1 MTGAQRPIIEDELHG
16 YVDGML
22 EPGRQAEVERYLYA
36 HPEVFRRFKAY
47 EAQRDDLREAF
58 VGQLGEP
65 LASSLNLATLVEE
78 RLTRRRARWPVA
90 ASIVLA
96 LLVGGA
102 GGWLLG
108 RRPQN
113 DIAALASETAAS
125 YAVYVVDEH
134 RPVELWA
141 AQRDD
146 LTRWVSNRLNRL
158 VAPPDLTGA
167 GYQLLGGRLVPTAHG
182 PAAMF
187 MYESRLGGRL
197 MLFVRPMTVVR
208 NTPIEQVDIGD
219 IDGCAWID
227 RGVGYSVVAA
237 EPYARL
243 LELSGH
249 VRLLMQTSG

>member
-1 MTGAQRPIIEDELHG
+1 MTSGQRPIIEDELHA

-22 EPGRQAEVERYLYA
+22 EPGRRAEVERYLHA
-36 HPEVFRRFKAY
+36 HPEMFWRFKAY

-58 VGQLGEP
+58 SGLLGEP

-78 RLTRRRARWPVA
+78 RLTWRRAPWPAVA
-90 ASIVLA
+90 TVALA
-96 LLVGGA
+96 LLMGGA
-102 GGWLLG
+102 GGWLLAM
-108 RRPQN
+108 RPQN
-113 DIAALASETAAS
+113 DIAVLASEAAAS
-125 YAVYVVDEH
+125 YAVYAVDEH

-141 AQRDD
+141 AQQDD

-158 VAPPDLTGA
+158 IAPPDLAGA

-187 MYESRLGGRL
+187 MYESRLAGRL

-208 NTPIEQVDIGD
+208 NNPIEQVELGEV
-219 IDGCAWID
+219 DGCAWID
-227 RGVGYSVVAA
+227 RGVGYSVMAA

-249 VRLLMQTSG
+249 VRHVMQTSG

>member
-1 MTGAQRPIIEDELHG
+1 MTGAQRPIMEDELHA

-22 EPGRQAEVERYLYA
+22 EPGRRAEVERYLHA

-47 EAQRDDLREAF
+47 VAQRDDLREAF
-58 VGQLGEP
+58 SGQLGEP
-65 LASSLNLATLVEE
+65 LASSLNLETLIEE
-78 RLTRRRARWPVA
+78 RLTWRRAPWPAVA
-90 ASIVLA
+90 TVALA

-102 GGWLLG
+102 GGWLLAM
-108 RRPQN
+108 RPQN
-113 DIAALASETAAS
+113 DIAALASEAAAS
-125 YAVYVVDEH
+125 YAVYAVDEH

-141 AQRDD
+141 AQQGD

-158 VAPPDLTGA
+158 VAPPDLVGA

-187 MYESRLGGRL
+187 MYERRLGGRL

-208 NTPIEQVDIGD
+208 NTPIKQVDIGA

-227 RGVGYSVVAA
+227 RGVGYTVVAA

-249 VRLLMQTSG
+249 VRQLMQTSD

>member
-1 MTGAQRPIIEDELHG
+1 MNRAQRAILEDELHA

-22 EPGRQAEVERYLYA
+22 EPGRQAEVERYLHA
-36 HPEVFRRFKAY
+36 QPEVSRRIKAY
-47 EAQRDDLREAF
+47 EAQRDDLREVFASE
-58 VGQLGEP
+58 LAEP
-65 LASSLNLATLVEE
+65 LASSLNLATLIEA
-78 RLTRRRARWPVA
+78 RLTRRKVPWAVA
-90 ASIVLA
+90 ASVGLA
-96 LLVGGA
+96 LLVGAA

-108 RRPQN
+108 MRPKD
-113 DIAALASETAAS
+113 DIASLASEAGAS
-125 YAVYVVDEH
+125 YAVYAVDEH

-146 LTRWVSNRLNRL
+146 LTRWVSNRLNRI
-158 VAPPDLTGA
+158 VAPPDLAGV
-167 GYQLLGGRLVPTAHG
+167 GYQLLGGRLVPTAYG

-187 MYESRLGGRL
+187 MYESRVGGRL
-197 MLFVRPMTVVR
+197 MLFIRPMTVVR

-227 RGVGYSVVAA
+227 RGVGYSVIAA

-249 VRLLMQTSG
+249 VRQLMQRTS

>member
-1 MTGAQRPIIEDELHG
+1 MTSAQHPIIEDELHA

-22 EPGRQAEVERYLYA
+22 EPGRRAEVERYLHA

-58 VGQLGEP
+58 SGQLQEP
-65 LASSLNLATLVEE
+65 LASSLNLTTLVEE
-78 RLTRRRARWPVA
+78 RLTWRRVPWPAVA
-90 ASIVLA
+90 AVILA

-108 RRPQN
+108 MRPQN
-113 DIAALASETAAS
+113 DIAALASEAAAS
-125 YAVYVVDEH
+125 YAVYAVDEH

-141 AQRDD
+141 AQQND
-146 LTRWVSNRLNRL
+146 LTRWVSNRFNRR
-158 VAPPDLTGA
+158 VAPPDLAGA
-167 GYQLLGGRLVPTAHG
+167 GYEFLGGRLVPTAHG

-187 MYESRLGGRL
+187 MYESRLGRRL
-197 MLFVRPMTVVR
+197 MLFVRPMTVMSNNPFQLV
-208 NTPIEQVDIGD
+208 ELGD

-227 RGVGYSVVAA
+227 RGVGYTLVAA

-243 LELSGH
+243 LELSGD
-249 VRLLMQTSG
+249 VRQLIQTSS

>member
-1 MTGAQRPIIEDELHG
+1 MTGALRSILEDELHA

-22 EPGRQAEVERYLYA
+22 GPSRQAEVERYLHA
-36 HPEVFRRFKAY
+36 HPEVCRRVRAY
-47 EAQRDDLREAF
+47 EAQRDELREAF
-58 VGQLGEP
+58 AGKLEEP

-78 RLTRRRARWPVA
+78 RLTRRRVPWRAA
-90 ASIVLA
+90 ASVVLA
-96 LLVGGA
+96 LLAGGA

-108 RRPQN
+108 LRPQN
-113 DIAALASETAAS
+113 DIASLASEAAAS
-125 YAVYVVDEH
+125 YAVYATDEH

-146 LTRWVSNRLNRL
+146 LTRWVSNRLNRV
-158 VAPPDLTGA
+158 VAPPDLAGA
-167 GYQLLGGRLVPTAHG
+167 GYRLLGGRLVSTAHG

-187 MYESRLGGRL
+187 IYESRLEGRL
-197 MLFVRPMTVVR
+197 MLFIRPMTVVR

-227 RGVGYSVVAA
+227 RGVGYSLVAA

-249 VRLLMQTSG
+249 VRQLMQTSG

>member
-1 MTGAQRPIIEDELHG
+1 MTGAQRPIMEDELHA

-22 EPGRQAEVERYLYA
+22 GPGRRAEVERYLHA

-78 RLTRRRARWPVA
+78 RLTRRRVPWPAAAAVA
-90 ASIVLA
+90 LA
-96 LLVGGA
+96 LLLGGA

-108 RRPQN
+108 IRPKN
-113 DIAALASETAAS
+113 DIAALASEAAAS
-125 YAVYVVDEH
+125 YAVYAVDEH

-141 AQRDD
+141 AQQDD

-158 VAPPDLTGA
+158 VAPPDLADA

-187 MYESRLGGRL
+187 MYQSRLGGRL
-197 MLFVRPMTVVR
+197 MLFVRPTTVVR
-208 NTPIEQVDIGD
+208 NTPIELVELGD
-219 IDGCAWID
+219 VDGCAWID

-249 VRLLMQTSG
+249 VRHVMQTSG